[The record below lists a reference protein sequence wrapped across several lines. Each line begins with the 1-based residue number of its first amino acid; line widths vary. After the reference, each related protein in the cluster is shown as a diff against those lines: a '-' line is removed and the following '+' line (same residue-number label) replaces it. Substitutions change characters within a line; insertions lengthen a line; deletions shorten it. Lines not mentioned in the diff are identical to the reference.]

1 MSSTEL
7 ATKLTGPQKV
17 AILLMSVGKER
28 SATVLKQLPED
39 EVAEIAGE
47 IARLQTVP
55 AETVEQ
61 VLTEFRETMHAKV
74 NMARGG
80 ADFAREMLEASLGTA
95 KAFEIM
101 DLLSAQLV
109 EAPFEFLRNADPR
122 QVQGFIA
129 DEHPQTIALVLAH
142 MMPEAAALVLSSFNE
157 GLQRDVAIRLAKM
170 DRTSP
175 EVIERVESVLK
186 RKLSTVNISNDFSET
201 GGIQSLVDILNR
213 SDRSTERLILEGL
226 ENTDEDLADEIRQLM
241 FVFEDITTLDDRAVQ
256 LILRQVDNK
265 DLATALKGMPQVVL
279 DKITRNMSER
289 AAETLLDEIQY
300 MGPVRLKDVETAQ
313 GSIVRI
319 IRTLEEAGQVQL
331 SRSNDEFV
339 E

>member
-1 MSSTEL
+1 MKTAEL
-7 ATKLTGPQKV
+7 ATQLTGPQKV
-17 AILLMSVGKER
+17 AVLLMSVGKNR
-28 SATVLKQLPED
+28 SASVLKQLPEN
-39 EVAEIAGE
+39 EVAEIAAE
-47 IARLQTVP
+47 IARLHTVP
-55 AETVEQ
+55 AETVET

-80 ADFAREMLEASLGTA
+80 ADFAREMLEASLGSA

-101 DLLSAQLV
+101 DLLSAQLS
-109 EAPFEFLRNADPR
+109 EAPFEFLRNTDPR

-142 MMPEAAALVLSSFNE
+142 MLPEAAAMVLGSFSE
-157 GLQRDVAIRLAKM
+157 GLQRDVALRLARM

-175 EVIERVESVLK
+175 EVIERVETVLK
-186 RKLSTVNISNDFSET
+186 RKLSAVNISSDYSET
-201 GGIQSLVDILNR
+201 GGVQSLVDILNR

-226 ENTDEDLADEIRQLM
+226 EHTDENLADEIRQLM

-256 LILRQVDNK
+256 LILRQVDNR

-289 AAETLLDEIQY
+289 ASETLLDEIQY

>member
-1 MSSTEL
+1 MATAEL

-28 SATVLKQLPED
+28 SATVLKQLPEN

-55 AETVEQ
+55 ADTVET

-80 ADFAREMLEASLGTA
+80 TDFAREMLEASLGTA

-101 DLLSAQLV
+101 DLLSAQLI

-157 GLQRDVAIRLAKM
+157 GLQRDVAVRLAKM

-201 GGIQSLVDILNR
+201 GGVQSLVDILNR

>member
-1 MSSTEL
+1 M
-7 ATKLTGPQKV
+7 
-17 AILLMSVGKER
+17 
-28 SATVLKQLPED
+28 
-39 EVAEIAGE
+39 
-47 IARLQTVP
+47 
-55 AETVEQ
+55 
-61 VLTEFRETMHAKV
+61 
-74 NMARGG
+74 
-80 ADFAREMLEASLGTA
+80 
-95 KAFEIM
+95 
-101 DLLSAQLV
+101 
-109 EAPFEFLRNADPR
+109 RNADPR

-157 GLQRDVAIRLAKM
+157 GLQRDVAVRLAKM

-175 EVIERVESVLK
+175 EVIERVESMLK

-201 GGIQSLVDILNR
+201 GGVQSLVDILNR

-226 ENTDEDLADEIRQLM
+226 ETTDEELADEIRQLM